1 MKSPIRIDYILFFA
15 GLSLGLFGCIEVHF
29 AATGIHSPPSGAL
42 GYILLAVGTGLFLG
56 GMWLLAKPGS
66 AAKGPD
72 NSDLALLPGP
82 TLITAAIGRLG
93 THLRNGEA
101 LWTRLALV
109 GAGAFLNAV
118 WISWLLDG
126 LHRLPA
132 KENPRAFLWGA
143 CMQLGITCF
152 MWVSIKPTPRVVEG
166 VSPEDE
172 ALQENRSSEKAS

>member
-15 GLSLGLFGCIEVHF
+15 GLCLGLFGCIEVHF
-29 AATGIHSPPSGAL
+29 AATGVHSPPSGAL
-42 GYILLAVGTGLFLG
+42 GYLLLAVGTALFLG
-56 GMWLLAKPGS
+56 GMWLLAGPGS
-66 AAKGPD
+66 AKGSD
-72 NSDLALLPGP
+72 NSDLAVAPGP

-93 THLRNGEA
+93 AHLRNGEA

-109 GAGAFLNAV
+109 AAGTFLNAV
-118 WISWLLDG
+118 WISWLLDD

-152 MWVSIKPTPRVVEG
+152 MWVSIKPTPRAV
-166 VSPEDE
+166 VSPESE
-172 ALQENRSSEKAS
+172 ALQKTRSSEKVS